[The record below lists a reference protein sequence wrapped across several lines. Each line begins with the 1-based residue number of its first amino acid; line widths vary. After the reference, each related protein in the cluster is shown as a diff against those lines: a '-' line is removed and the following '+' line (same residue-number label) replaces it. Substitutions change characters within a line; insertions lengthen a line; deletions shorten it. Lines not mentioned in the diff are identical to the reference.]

1 MYMARRLIT
10 FIFIVLLCATALA
23 LSSCG
28 FVEAEDVN
36 LHFVIDGT
44 SFRDVTRSAF
54 LSTGLDVGEKMGY
67 VFDGWYIDSSYT
79 QYVNPGK
86 VTADT
91 TLYGRW
97 VKEQIK
103 TNTFTITFVMD
114 DGTFVGTRQAASVG
128 DIVYPAAPPKD
139 GYVFGEWTGKPA
151 VLTENVTITGVY
163 RRVYVVTFRGEDD
176 EELSVERV
184 PDGSFATPP
193 IPPKKEGDEEYSY
206 EFAGWVSDEGDYNDV
221 RQDMVVHATY
231 DAITNRYTYTLHL
244 QNGQADYVRTVEY
257 GTQITLPSPT
267 KDSTE
272 DKTYTFLGWDVDED
286 GVKDDVKNKFR
297 LYADFEAWALYEEA
311 ARYYTVTFD
320 VDGATT
326 EAQTTYRAAAAY
338 PEETAPTRAA
348 TAEFTF
354 AFVGWDTDEDGIAD
368 EGLASVE
375 GDLVAV
381 AVFGATVNRYTYR
394 FALPDGTA
402 YGEETTAPYG
412 TPIELPEVSP
422 EKEATDSY
430 AYTFSHWSGYE
441 EGMTLAA
448 DVTFVAVFNMH
459 VRLYIVSFKYKG
471 QTLASYKLSYG
482 TVIDYDEAIKPYP
495 YPLYPDE
502 DDKAYAYSWNNWTP
516 DYVVTKDITFTLDKN
531 SNYDYVVTWQVE
543 EGRSFDT
550 YYCAGD
556 VLALPKQPTRDGYEF
571 VCWQDYD
578 ASLRVQSDMTVVA
591 VWREVQA

>member
-1 MYMARRLIT
+1 MYMTRRLIT

-28 FVEAEDVN
+28 FVEAEDVI

-44 SFRDVTRSAF
+44 PFRDMTRNAF

-206 EFAGWVSDEGDYNDV
+206 
-221 RQDMVVHATY
+221 
-231 DAITNRYTYTLHL
+231 
-244 QNGQADYVRTVEY
+244 
-257 GTQITLPSPT
+257 
-267 KDSTE
+267 
-272 DKTYTFLGWDVDED
+272 
-286 GVKDDVKNKFR
+286 
-297 LYADFEAWALYEEA
+297 
-311 ARYYTVTFD
+311 
-320 VDGATT
+320 
-326 EAQTTYRAAAAY
+326 
-338 PEETAPTRAA
+338 
-348 TAEFTF
+348 
-354 AFVGWDTDEDGIAD
+354 
-368 EGLASVE
+368 
-375 GDLVAV
+375 
-381 AVFGATVNRYTYR
+381 
-394 FALPDGTA
+394 
-402 YGEETTAPYG
+402 
-412 TPIELPEVSP
+412 
-422 EKEATDSY
+422 
-430 AYTFSHWSGYE
+430 
-441 EGMTLAA
+441 
-448 DVTFVAVFNMH
+448 
-459 VRLYIVSFKYKG
+459 
-471 QTLASYKLSYG
+471 
-482 TVIDYDEAIKPYP
+482 
-495 YPLYPDE
+495 
-502 DDKAYAYSWNNWTP
+502 
-516 DYVVTKDITFTLDKN
+516 
-531 SNYDYVVTWQVE
+531 
-543 EGRSFDT
+543 
-550 YYCAGD
+550 
-556 VLALPKQPTRDGYEF
+556 
-571 VCWQDYD
+571 
-578 ASLRVQSDMTVVA
+578 
-591 VWREVQA
+591 